1 MRMNK
6 EMDGLKKKLEQR
18 IKDDPTKLKE
28 LKALVSKLESNVANY
43 KLEKIFADKHITKM
57 EDVVA
62 DLENGLQEAREENKA
77 LESEIEDLEKIIEL
91 KTDCIEEL
99 KTQNIDL
106 MTELVKERERK
117 QAYKE
122 DSKQTLKANRE
133 LREILKEKDEIL
145 QTTKKLLKAVL

>member
-1 MRMNK
+1 MNK

-28 LKALVSKLESNVANY
+28 LKALVSKLEGNVANY

-62 DLENGLQEAREENKA
+62 DLENGLEEAREENKA

>member
-28 LKALVSKLESNVANY
+28 LKALVSKLEGNVANY

-57 EDVVA
+57 EDVVT

>member
-1 MRMNK
+1 MNK

>member
-1 MRMNK
+1 MNK

-117 QAYKE
+117 QAYEE

>member
-1 MRMNK
+1 MNK

-122 DSKQTLKANRE
+122 DSKQMLKANRE